1 MKIGIMTFWWSED
14 NYGQLLQCYAL
25 QKYLRDQGHDPFL
38 IRYDSRKDY
47 VPTPLY
53 WKLLKVLNP
62 VKLAGY
68 LSLKRRKY
76 LSAKEYVVHNRQFS
90 SFRDTYL
97 KQSEWIYHSY
107 DELKANPP
115 EADCYVV
122 GSDQLWN
129 FGNIPLRRVKK
140 LIHAYF
146 LDFGSDSVI
155 RMAYVASWGQEQ
167 IPDDF
172 ISEIVPLLKKFQKVS
187 VREKSGI
194 NICRRCGYET
204 AQWVCDPTMLVN
216 AKVYRG
222 IYQYNNVSVPQKPY
236 VLFYYLDNGGRFD
249 KKSVFQ
255 FAQERNLDVR
265 YISANM
271 NMDAYEKTYATI
283 PEWLCLV
290 DNAQYVITNSFHC
303 CVFSILFRK
312 QFGAIALTGTY
323 SGMNSRLQSL
333 FEMTGCGER
342 YIKDDDFSV
351 LDKDYGINS
360 TGFFCSFIKLEK

>member
-1 MKIGIMTFWWSED
+1 M
-14 NYGQLLQCYAL
+14 
-25 QKYLRDQGHDPFL
+25 
-38 IRYDSRKDY
+38 
-47 VPTPLY
+47 
-53 WKLLKVLNP
+53 
-62 VKLAGY
+62 
-68 LSLKRRKY
+68 
-76 LSAKEYVVHNRQFS
+76 
-90 SFRDTYL
+90 
-97 KQSEWIYHSY
+97 KQSEQIYYSY

-115 EADCYVV
+115 QADCYIV
-122 GSDQLWN
+122 GSDQVWN
-129 FGNIPLRRVKK
+129 FGGVKLSK
-140 LIHAYF
+140 CKNLVHAYF
-146 LDFGSDSVI
+146 LDFGKAETKRI
-155 RMAYVASWGQEQ
+155 AYAASWGREQ
-167 IPDDF
+167 VPNEF
-172 ISEIVPLLKKFQKVS
+172 VSEIAPLLKKFQKVS

-194 NICRRCGYET
+194 DICRRCGYEA
-204 AQWVCDPTMLVN
+204 AQWVCDPTLLLD
-216 AKVYRG
+216 AEVYRE
-222 IYQYNNVSVPQKPY
+222 IYRNTNVSAPQKPY

-342 YIKDDDFSV
+342 YLRNGDFSV
-351 LDKDYGINS
+351 MS
-360 TGFFCSFIKLEK
+360 EKYDVKK

>member
-38 IRYDSRKDY
+38 IRYDPRNDY

-53 WKLLKVLNP
+53 RKLLKALNP
-62 VKLAGY
+62 VQLAGY
-68 LSLKRRKY
+68 LSLKRRMY
-76 LSAKEYVVHNRQFS
+76 LSSKEYTTHNRQFS
-90 SFRDTYL
+90 IFRDTYL
-97 KQSEWIYHSY
+97 KQSEQIYYSY

-115 EADCYVV
+115 QADCYIV
-122 GSDQLWN
+122 GSDQVWAFSNGALQK
-129 FGNIPLRRVKK
+129 VKK
-140 LIHAYF
+140 LVHAYF
-146 LDFGSDSVI
+146 LDFGSDSII
-155 RMAYVASWGQEQ
+155 RMAYAASWGREQ
-167 IPDDF
+167 IPDNFVD
-172 ISEIVPLLKKFQKVS
+172 EIQPLLKKFQKVS

-194 NICRRCGYET
+194 DICRRCGYET
-204 AQWVCDPTMLVN
+204 AQWICDPTLLLD
-216 AKVYRG
+216 AEVYRR
-222 IYQYNNVSVPQKPY
+222 IYRDSNVTASQ
-236 VLFYYLDNGGRFD
+236 R
-249 KKSVFQ
+249 

-283 PEWLCLV
+283 PEWLYLV

-312 QFGAIALTGTY
+312 QFGAIALTGKN

-342 YIKDDDFSV
+342 YIKDGDFSTLGTNYTLKNIV
-351 LDKDYGINS
+351 L
-360 TGFFCSFIKLEK
+360 

>member
-38 IRYDSRKDY
+38 IRYDPRNDY
-47 VPTPLY
+47 TATPLY
-53 WKLLKVLNP
+53 RKLLKALNP

-68 LSLKRRKY
+68 LSFQRRKY
-76 LSAKEYVVHNRQFS
+76 LSAKEYTIHNRQFGL
-90 SFRDTYL
+90 FRDTYL
-97 KQSEWIYHSY
+97 KQSEQIYYSY

-115 EADCYVV
+115 GADCYIV
-122 GSDQLWN
+122 GSDQVWN
-129 FGNIPLRRVKK
+129 FWGVKLSK
-140 LIHAYF
+140 CKNLVHAYF
-146 LDFGSDSVI
+146 LDFGKAETKRI
-155 RMAYVASWGQEQ
+155 AYAASWGREQ

-172 ISEIVPLLKKFQKVS
+172 ISEIAPLLKKFQKVS

-194 NICRRCGYET
+194 NICRQCGYET

-216 AKVYRG
+216 AEVYRG

-236 VLFYYLDNGGRFD
+236 VLFYYLDNGGKFD

-303 CVFSILFRK
+303 CVFSILFEK
-312 QFGAIALTGTY
+312 QFGVISLTGKY

-333 FEMTGCGER
+333 FEMTDCGER
-342 YIKDDDFSV
+342 YIKDGDFSV
-351 LDKDYGINS
+351 LDERYVPK
-360 TGFFCSFIKLEK
+360 FLLKFIPILFI

>member
-38 IRYDSRKDY
+38 IRYDPRNDY

-53 WKLLKVLNP
+53 RKLLKALNP
-62 VKLAGY
+62 VKLAGF
-68 LSLKRRKY
+68 LVSKRKKY
-76 LSAKEYVVHNRQFS
+76 LAGKEYIVNNRQFS
-90 SFRDTYL
+90 AFRDTYL
-97 KQSEWIYHSY
+97 KQSERIYYSY

-115 EADCYVV
+115 QADCYIV
-122 GSDQLWN
+122 GSDQVWN
-129 FGNIPLRRVKK
+129 FWRVKLSK
-140 LIHAYF
+140 CKNLVHAYF
-146 LDFGSDSVI
+146 LDFGKAETKRI
-155 RMAYVASWGQEQ
+155 AYAASWGREQ
-167 IPDDF
+167 IPDEF
-172 ISEIVPLLKKFQKVS
+172 VSEIAPLLKKFQKVS

-194 NICRRCGYET
+194 DICRRCGYET
-204 AQWVCDPTMLVN
+204 AQWVCDPTLLLD
-216 AKVYRG
+216 AEVYRR
-222 IYQYNNVSVPQKPY
+222 IYRDSNVTASQKPY
-236 VLFYYLDNGGRFD
+236 VLFYYLDNGGKFD
-249 KKSVFQ
+249 KKSVFR

-283 PEWLCLV
+283 PEWLYLV

-323 SGMNSRLQSL
+323 SGMNARLQSL
-333 FEMTGCGER
+333 FEMTGCGAR
-342 YIKDDDFSV
+342 YINDDDFSV
-351 LDKDYGINS
+351 MS
-360 TGFFCSFIKLEK
+360 EKYDVKK

>member
-122 GSDQLWN
+122 GSDQVWN

-155 RMAYVASWGQEQ
+155 RMAYAASWGQEQ

-236 VLFYYLDNGGRFD
+236 VLFYYLDNGGKFD

-290 DNAQYVITNSFHC
+290 DNAKYIITNSFHC
-303 CVFSILFRK
+303 CVFSILFEK
-312 QFGAIALTGTY
+312 QFGVISLTGKY

-333 FEMTGCGER
+333 FEMTDCGER

-351 LDKDYGINS
+351 LDERYVPK
-360 TGFFCSFIKLEK
+360 FLLKFIPILFI